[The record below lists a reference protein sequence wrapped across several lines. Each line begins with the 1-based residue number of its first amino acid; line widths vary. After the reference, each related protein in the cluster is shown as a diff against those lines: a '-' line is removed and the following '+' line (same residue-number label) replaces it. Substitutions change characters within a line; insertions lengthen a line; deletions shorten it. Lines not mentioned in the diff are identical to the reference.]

1 MLVSPSPGITIVNRT
16 PTFTWTSTADA
27 SSFTIQ
33 VSVEKSFERPMLSEE
48 VDENSYTIAGGKL
61 THDKTYY
68 WRVKANSGSKSTA
81 WSEINTFKTIF
92 LG

>member
-1 MLVSPSPGITIVNRT
+1 
-16 PTFTWTSTADA
+16 
-27 SSFTIQ
+27 
-33 VSVEKSFERPMLSEE
+33 MLSEE